1 LIHEAGLAM
10 EYALAI
16 TYTNYAYPLQA
27 VVIKIYVKWT
37 ERKWQVPDT
46 IYIDVATSIL
56 VFAWTV

>member
-1 LIHEAGLAM
+1 M